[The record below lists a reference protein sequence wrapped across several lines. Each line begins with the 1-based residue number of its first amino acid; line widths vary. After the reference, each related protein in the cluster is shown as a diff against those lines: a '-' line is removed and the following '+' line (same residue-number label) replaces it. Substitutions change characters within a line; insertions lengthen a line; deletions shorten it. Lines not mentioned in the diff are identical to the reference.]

1 MKFVFATEILK
12 IETLRMRRRFA
23 RVLLRVGFFRI
34 IKIELEKRGPD
45 DNNDRME
52 LQRMWKMVIVTFIF
66 LFFLCPLYFAI
77 KLNSDISKVACK
89 PGQSITKELTIS
101 LIVCINKLESCVNK
115 NCLTFDITYLH

>member
-1 MKFVFATEILK
+1 MKFVFATEISK

-66 LFFLCPLYFAI
+66 LFFYVH
-77 KLNSDISKVACK
+77 S
-89 PGQSITKELTIS
+89 TS
-101 LIVCINKLESCVNK
+101 LSSWILIFQK
-115 NCLTFDITYLH
+115 